1 MTAGDSGA
9 MSARS
14 RLYARLPETDDIGWW
29 VAMAAASPDGAVLEL
44 GAGTGRITRRLAEV
58 AEVVAVDHDATA
70 MTLLPDHVERHV
82 ADVADLHLGRVFGL
96 VALPVA
102 LLNELPHRDAR
113 RAALRGA
120 AAHCRPD
127 GSVAL
132 QILNPFWLLL
142 GEDSDGVI
150 DGADGTRV
158 RVAADHR
165 PADLWTQRAHA
176 DLRYQFADGEVFVD
190 RLEASAV
197 FPEELEL
204 LLDDAGL
211 DVEERWGAMPGQD
224 PPSLDDGS
232 WFVVARPR
240 GRTSPDDVRR
250 D

>member
-1 MTAGDSGA
+1 
-9 MSARS
+9 MSPRS
-14 RLYARLPETDDIGWW
+14 RLYARLPETEDIGWW
-29 VAMAAASPDGAVLEL
+29 VAMAAASPDGGVLEL

-58 AEVVAVDHDATA
+58 AEVVAVDHDASA

-82 ADVADLHLGRVFGL
+82 ADVGDIDLGRTFGL

-102 LLNELPHRDAR
+102 LLNELPDREAR
-113 RAALRGA
+113 RRALRAA

-142 GEDSDGVI
+142 GEDSDGII

-158 RVAADHR
+158 QVTADHR

-190 RLEASAV
+190 RLDASAV

-211 DVEERWGAMPGQD
+211 DVVERWGATPGRD
-224 PPSLDDGS
+224 APALDDGS

-240 GRTSPDDVRR
+240 TGIT
-250 D
+250 